1 MLHRFSNVGP
11 KRFATTEEALA
22 QLRDDAAEVEA
33 GEWVVGRQFDPS
45 LQEGPDYL
53 TKDLL
58 DTVSTEHPVFVYN
71 ASLHLAYCNSLALD
85 IAGIDANTKI
95 RQTPN

>member
-1 MLHRFSNVGP
+1 MGGG
-11 KRFATTEEALA
+11 
-22 QLRDDAAEVEA
+22 AAI
-33 GEWVVGRQFDPS
+33 DPS
-45 LQEGPDYL
+45 LQKGPDYP

-71 ASLHLAYCNSLALD
+71 ASLHLAYCNSLALN
-85 IAGIDANTKI
+85 IAVLMLIQKI